1 MATINPSQDYDIIHT
16 LTYASSGGNVNNV
29 HAGEPVDEPSALQ
42 VWTGS
47 DWKLGKVWDGST
59 WREDAKVWDGS
70 QWAG

>member
-1 MATINPSQDYDIIHT
+1 MATINPAQDYDIIHT
-16 LTYASSGGNVNNV
+16 LTYAGSVDDV
-29 HAGEPVDEPSALQ
+29 YTDAEPVDEPSALQ